1 MSFLYYILHEDPQS
15 LMYKFFETQLA
26 RRNQKDWVSTVLKD
40 IEELDLNLNFDDIKC
55 MKKSSFT
62 DMVKRSIEEKTLE
75 YLNQKKASHTKVL
88 QLKHTNLKMKR
99 YFLPSEAKQ
108 KKEESQ
114 LIFKLRSKMTDLKMN
129 FKGIYDS
136 YECEACG
143 LEDESQDHILKCK
156 EILKISKEE
165 DKIPNHERLF
175 EGTVQEQVSI
185 ARIFKKHIEIKEK
198 IIQNEK

>member
-1 MSFLYYILHEDPQS
+1 M
-15 LMYKFFETQLA
+15 
-26 RRNQKDWVSTVLKD
+26 
-40 IEELDLNLNFDDIKC
+40 
-55 MKKSSFT
+55 
-62 DMVKRSIEEKTLE
+62 
-75 YLNQKKASHTKVL
+75 
-88 QLKHTNLKMKR
+88 
-99 YFLPSEAKQ
+99 
-108 KKEESQ
+108 
-114 LIFKLRSKMTDLKMN
+114 IFKLRSKMTDLKMN

-198 IIQNEK
+198 IIQNEKSYNYCPDWDHVTQIVCSVVLY